1 MDEPASSLTERVRP
15 ISAGA
20 HVTAAAFLGPIAV
33 FTLGDGSAVRLGAEG
48 EERIA
53 LHPESAILVATTV
66 GKRLITGGD
75 DGCVVALAGDGT
87 PDKIFH
93 ESGKWIDALAGRAD
107 GALGWSSGKQV
118 YARDGQGNL
127 KTFAAPSTVRGLAF
141 SPKGYRLAI
150 AHYNGATLW
159 FPNAAT
165 TPEVLNW
172 KGAHLDATFSP
183 DGRFLVTSM
192 QENALH
198 GWRLTDKHDMRMSGY
213 PAKTRSLSWSYDG
226 HWLATSGAEACIVWP
241 FKDKDGPMGKQ
252 PRECGVRRAKV
263 SRVACHP
270 KALVVAI
277 GYEDGW
283 ILLCRMTD
291 GAEILVRRTEA
302 GTQDSVTALSW
313 DHDGRRLIF
322 GTSEGHAGLLD
333 MPS

>member
-1 MDEPASSLTERVRP
+1 MDEPAGSLTERVRA
-15 ISAGA
+15 IEAGA
-20 HVTAAAFLGPIAV
+20 HVTAAAFLGAV
-33 FTLGDGSAVRLGAEG
+33 GVLALGDGSAVRLGAEG

-53 LHPESAILVATTV
+53 LHPDGAVLVATAA

-75 DGCVVALAGDGT
+75 DGRVVSLAADGA
-87 PDKIFH
+87 PDEISH
-93 ESGKWIDALAGRAD
+93 EKGKWIDALASRDD
-107 GALGWSSGKQV
+107 GALAWSSAKEV
-118 YARDGQGNL
+118 MARDAHGSV
-127 KTFAAPSTVRGLAF
+127 KTYAAPSTVRGLAF
-141 SPKGYRLAI
+141 APKGYRLAI

-165 TPEVLNW
+165 TPEVLTW
-172 KGAHLDATFSP
+172 KGAHLDTTFSP

-198 GWRLTDKHDMRMSGY
+198 GWRLSDKRDMRMSGY
-213 PAKTRSLSWSYDG
+213 PAKTRSLSWSHDG
-226 HWLATSGAEACIVWP
+226 NWLATSGAEACIVWP

-302 GTQDSVTALSW
+302 GTEDPITALAW
-313 DHDGRRLIF
+313 DADGRHLIF
-322 GTSEGHAGLLD
+322 GSSEGHAGLLQ